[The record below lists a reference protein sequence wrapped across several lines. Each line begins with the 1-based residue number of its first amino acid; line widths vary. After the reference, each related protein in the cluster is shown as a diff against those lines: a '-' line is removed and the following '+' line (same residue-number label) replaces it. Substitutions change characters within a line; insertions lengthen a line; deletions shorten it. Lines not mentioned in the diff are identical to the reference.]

1 MLEQLPDWIKIIF
14 LSMIPWF
21 ESRYVM
27 PLAMLQF
34 SWEWWQVFPLA
45 VLGNMIPVPFV
56 LLFFHLVEKFLRNFT
71 KWSKLIDRLFDKT
84 RRRADAKIRRYEYLG
99 LIFFVAIPLPFTGAW
114 TGSLIA
120 YLFDLN
126 FRRSILV
133 ILVGVLI
140 AASIMTVLTLS
151 GSYIW
156 LWINT

>member
-71 KWSKLIDRLFDKT
+71 KWSQLLDRLFDKT